1 MGVAS
6 VGRIEIH
13 RIHCSEE
20 TCMYLARQDLGSFEV
35 ITNIVS
41 ITITII
47 TLISCIVI
55 IIDVISIIIVVMIVV
70 KIILMVIP
78 MAKLVSP
85 PAGILRRTS
94 IELGSG
100 TVSFDVSLLSDLTG
114 QQRAIMTNLQV
125 HICCFLCLG
134 HTHSSCTVSESGGSQ
149 KGSPL
154 AGHCDCNCT
163 AQLQHLHAETCW
175 QCLHAATTEQI
186 SQALLTSPP
195 TGYRGHCRSFQQMNT
210 YSLFLFV

>member
-1 MGVAS
+1 
-6 VGRIEIH
+6 
-13 RIHCSEE
+13 
-20 TCMYLARQDLGSFEV
+20 MYPAHQDLGSFEV
-35 ITNIVS
+35 ITNIVL
-41 ITITII
+41 ITIAIVTS
-47 TLISCIVI
+47 ISCIVI
-55 IIDVISIIIVVMIVV
+55 IIIVIIIIIVVIIDIT
-70 KIILMVIP
+70 IILMVIS
-78 MAKLVSP
+78 MTKLVSP

-125 HICCFLCLG
+125 HICCSLCLG
-134 HTHSSCTVSESGGSQ
+134 HTHSNCTVSASGGSQ

-154 AGHCDCNCT
+154 AGHCNCNCA
-163 AQLQHLHAETCW
+163 AQLQHLRAETCW

-195 TGYRGHCRSFQQMNT
+195 TGHSGHCWSFQQMNT
-210 YSLFLFV
+210 YNLFLFV